1 MICDKIIQKWSL
13 EGQLIYIDSIM
24 KVKVFNIEYD
34 TDNEF
39 VELPQELILEVED
52 EDDICDAV
60 SDETGFCVF
69 TLQYE
74 FILD

>member
-1 MICDKIIQKWSL
+1 
-13 EGQLIYIDSIM
+13 M
-24 KVKVFNIEYD
+24 KVRVFNIEYD

-39 VELPQELILEVED
+39 VDLPQELYLEVEN
-52 EDDICDAV
+52 EDDICDIV

-74 FILD
+74 FI

>member
-1 MICDKIIQKWSL
+1 
-13 EGQLIYIDSIM
+13 M
-24 KVKVFNIEYD
+24 KVRVFNIEYD
-34 TDNEF
+34 TNNEF
-39 VELPQELILEVED
+39 VDLPQDLTLEVES

-74 FILD
+74 FI